1 MRRLAVSDA
10 LKEIAASTGLKS
22 GHASKGRMVIMAG
35 QVAIA
40 CTLLIG
46 AALLGR
52 SFFAMIYADRG
63 FDPANV
69 LTARVAMPDFA
80 FTPQQRLEVLE
91 RLMERT
97 RALPASRIAFTT
109 GLPLINSETIAGFTM
124 KSVRPPLGVDVQ
136 VHTVRSVV
144 TEDYFEA
151 IGMKIIQGRSFNE
164 TDGASSRTAVVNRTF
179 ANRYLS
185 ERAVGDRISNFA
197 TDDHRE
203 FEVIGIVED
212 VLKRSVTTPPQPEI
226 YSLDRQMD
234 AGTFNPHM
242 GSLVLRTEND
252 LRALIDPLKQI
263 VAETHPSLALES
275 IMTMEDRVSGSLS
288 RPRFYAILLG
298 LFAACSVLIAGVGLF
313 GVLSYTVAQRT
324 REIAVRI
331 AIGAKPMD
339 VMTLVLRQ
347 GMIVTATGLAIGVGI
362 SLAFIEYLSTLLY
375 GVTAYDWA
383 TFTGVPLAIA
393 ITAIVA
399 CIAPAVRAARIDPLA
414 AMKEAGG

>member
-1 MRRLAVSDA
+1 
-10 LKEIAASTGLKS
+10 
-22 GHASKGRMVIMAG
+22 
-35 QVAIA
+35 
-40 CTLLIG
+40 
-46 AALLGR
+46 
-52 SFFAMIYADRG
+52 
-63 FDPANV
+63 
-69 LTARVAMPDFA
+69 MPDFA
-80 FTPQQRLEVLE
+80 FTPRQRLEVLE
-91 RLMERT
+91 RLMERM

-124 KSVRPPLGVDVQ
+124 KSLRPPLGVDVQ

-144 TEDYFEA
+144 SEDYFEA
-151 IGMKIIQGRSFNE
+151 IGMKMIQGRSFNE

-185 ERAVGDRISNFA
+185 ERAIGDRISNFA
-197 TDDHRE
+197 TDDHKE
-203 FEVIGIVED
+203 FEVIGIVDD

-234 AGTFNPHM
+234 AVTFNPDM
-242 GSLVLRTEND
+242 GSLVLRTGID
-252 LRALIDPLKQI
+252 PRALIDPLKQI
-263 VAETHPSLALES
+263 VAGTHPSLTVES

-331 AIGAKPMD
+331 AIGAMPMD
-339 VMTLVLRQ
+339 VITLVLRQ
-347 GMIVTATGLAIGVGI
+347 GMFVTATGLAIGVGI

-375 GVTAYDWA
+375 GVTAYDLA

-393 ITAIVA
+393 LIAIAA